1 MTSSHGTSDAWR
13 PAPTALTAR
22 NPEDLLAMAPVLLGF
37 WPEEDV
43 VMLTFGADRPFHAR
57 IDLPPI
63 EDQTPERLAELR
75 DLLLGPARDHR
86 AQLVVLLYFTTDRAA
101 ARGAHRVLRE
111 GCRRSRL
118 PIVTAL
124 VADGRRFSE
133 ADGPM
138 GAGTPYD
145 VSTHPFVVGAV
156 VNGRI
161 THRNREELV
170 ASLEPDPGAV
180 AAVQSALASGGLLE
194 DDLPV
199 DGRSIRREGR
209 WVERRVA
216 DLVAAG
222 TVPSD
227 GDVARLLWVMQ
238 AIRVRDAAW
247 SLIRRDNAA
256 AHVRFWAPVVRR
268 APDPL
273 VAAPAA
279 LLGWASWQAG
289 DGARAWTAVDRC
301 LRVVPD
307 YAMAVHLGALL
318 EHAVPPDFWEGGFDW
333 ALGLPALLRRCD

>member
-1 MTSSHGTSDAWR
+1 MT
-13 PAPTALTAR
+13 
-22 NPEDLLAMAPVLLGF
+22 PVLLGF

-57 IDLPPI
+57 IDLPPL
-63 EDQTPERLAELR
+63 EDQTPVVLTDLE
-75 DLLLGPARDHR
+75 DLLLGPARNHR
-86 AQLVVLLYFTTDRAA
+86 AQLVVLLYFTADRAA
-101 ARGAHRVLRE
+101 ALAVHRVLRE

-118 PIVTAL
+118 PIVTAI
-124 VADGRRFSE
+124 VADGQRFHE
-133 ADGPM
+133 LDGPW
-138 GAGTPYD
+138 GAGTAYD
-145 VSTHPFVVGAV
+145 VSTHPFVVEAM

-161 THRNREELV
+161 THRTRDDLV

-180 AAVQSALASGGLLE
+180 AAVQSALATGGLFE

-216 DLVAAG
+216 DHVAAA

-227 GDVARLLWVMQ
+227 DDVARLLWVMQ

-256 AHVRFWAPVVRR
+256 AHVRFWSAIVSR
-268 APDPL
+268 APDTL

-301 LRVVPD
+301 LRIAPD
-307 YAMAVHLGALL
+307 YAMAVHLGTLL
-318 EHAVPPDFWEGGFDW
+318 QNAVPPDFWEGGFDW
-333 ALGLPALLRRCD
+333 ALGLPALMRRCD